1 MAFAVSIPFFSH
13 FHIKKNH
20 IIISVTPAVCVNKLL
35 ATVKSIALCLYIF
48 FIDNI
53 LLEYIYILLVIIT
66 YGYVQFLYL
75 LLIIIK
81 LSKIHYTKILTYNLF
96 CAQKDILYAHKSK
109 SRRCLYPIRAFNMC
123 YISHA
128 NQKRGISYKSKK
140 VRQAKADAPKTQ
152 RPDLSPDKI
161 LTKNGN
167 MKTEH
172 MHFYLKL

>member
-1 MAFAVSIPFFSH
+1 
-13 FHIKKNH
+13 
-20 IIISVTPAVCVNKLL
+20 
-35 ATVKSIALCLYIF
+35 
-48 FIDNI
+48 
-53 LLEYIYILLVIIT
+53 
-66 YGYVQFLYL
+66 
-75 LLIIIK
+75 
-81 LSKIHYTKILTYNLF
+81 LF

-109 SRRCLYPIRAFNMC
+109 SRRCLYPIREQNF
-123 YISHA
+123 IVIPSRE
-128 NQKRGISYKSKK
+128 QKRGISYKSKK